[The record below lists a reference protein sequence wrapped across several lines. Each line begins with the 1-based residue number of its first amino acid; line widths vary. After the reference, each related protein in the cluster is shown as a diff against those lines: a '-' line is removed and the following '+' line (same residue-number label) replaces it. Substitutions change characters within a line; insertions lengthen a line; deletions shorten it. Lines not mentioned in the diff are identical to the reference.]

1 MSLRL
6 KGVSF
11 MKQFKYIKLIHILGF
26 VGSTVIGEAIC
37 GGSTSPNLP
46 TSEMAP
52 DCRRDKISLFKNCVC
67 CLQLDAF

>member
-26 VGSTVIGEAIC
+26 VGSTVIGETIC
-37 GGSTSPNLP
+37 GGSTSPTLP

-52 DCRRDKISLFKNCVC
+52 DCRRDKKKSLFKIVCVAC
-67 CLQLDAF
+67 N